1 VGGLIV
7 LTELSVRN
15 LALLEDARLEFA
27 PGFLVLTGET
37 GAGKSILLDALGLAL
52 GRRADPG
59 QIRQGADRL
68 SVAVR
73 FRLSGQR
80 LSALLKE
87 LGLEGDDDA
96 LVLRREVDAG
106 GKSRA
111 FVNDHPVSAA
121 TLARLGERL
130 VFIHGQNEHQLLL
143 KASEQRDAVDDFGSL
158 EAERAAVAAAHGAWR
173 AAVEERDA
181 LALSEQERSQRL
193 DLYRFQK
200 QELDQADPRPEEEA
214 ELEGR
219 LPQLKNAARLR
230 EVAQE
235 AHGVLTAQESSA
247 VDLLRRVQRDVE
259 TLRGLGAP
267 LGDEADLLAGA
278 LIPLEEVS
286 RRLEACA
293 DGLESDPAKLDALLG
308 RLDAL
313 AKLKRKYGPT
323 LADVVAHR
331 RRVEEALGRLDN
343 LEGRGRDAARRLDET
358 QMELSRRSAV
368 LSDARRRAAKKMAT
382 AVQKEFKD
390 VGLPHARFDI
400 AVDSAPD
407 TFTETGV
414 DRVTFVFAPNPGEG
428 HRPLAEVA
436 SGGELSRVML
446 ALESAAAR
454 SDGPPVLIFDEID
467 AGVGGTLGA
476 VLGKKLAELAEGRQV
491 LCITH
496 LATIAARAD
505 GHWSV
510 SKEVKNDRTRTR
522 VRGLTDEERVVE
534 IARLFGTAGDTAD
547 VGLRHAREL
556 LGASRRS

>member
-286 RRLEACA
+286 RRLEAYA

-343 LEGRGRDAARRLDET
+343 LEGRGAGRRAAPGRDADGIVPPVRRVERRPPPRGEKNGDGGAKGIQRRGVAPRPVRHRGGQRARHFHRNRGRPCDVRFRPEPRGGAPPVGGGRL
-358 QMELSRRSAV
+358 RRGTVARHAGV
-368 LSDARRRAAKKMAT
+368 GKRRRALGRAP
-382 AVQKEFKD
+382 
-390 VGLPHARFDI
+390 GPHFR
-400 AVDSAPD
+400 
-407 TFTETGV
+407 
-414 DRVTFVFAPNPGEG
+414 
-428 HRPLAEVA
+428 
-436 SGGELSRVML
+436 
-446 ALESAAAR
+446 
-454 SDGPPVLIFDEID
+454 
-467 AGVGGTLGA
+467 
-476 VLGKKLAELAEGRQV
+476 
-491 LCITH
+491 
-496 LATIAARAD
+496 
-505 GHWSV
+505 
-510 SKEVKNDRTRTR
+510 
-522 VRGLTDEERVVE
+522 
-534 IARLFGTAGDTAD
+534 
-547 VGLRHAREL
+547 
-556 LGASRRS
+556 